1 MSKQLRNTFKASDE
15 LYSVYDGE
23 SFNVV
28 GKSKAGYD
36 LIEFDDGYQIEA
48 EENEIYSK
56 Q

>member
-15 LYSVYDGE
+15 LYNVYDGE
-23 SFNVV
+23 AFKIA

-36 LIEFDDGYQIEA
+36 LIKFDDGYQIEA
-48 EENEIYSK
+48 EENEIYSN